1 MSKKEKKITPLK
13 APNPILILAEI
24 ILFCA
29 VATYIVPAGV
39 FDRVADSSTDRMIVD
54 PNSFH
59 YVEQNP
65 VKLFD
70 IFKSLTLGLQK
81 SSDVIFFLFT
91 SAAPLALGMP
101 PERIRAEWAIGQ
113 KDGGKRALSDPGLH
127 ADLRHGLLLCSQ
139 L

>member
-13 APNPILILAEI
+13 APNPILILVAI
-24 ILFCA
+24 VLFCA

-39 FDRVADSSTDRMIVD
+39 FDRIADPSTGRMIVD

-70 IFKSLTLGLQK
+70 IS
-81 SSDVIFFLFT
+81 
-91 SAAPLALGMP
+91 SAAPLALWMP
-101 PERIRAEWAIGQ
+101 LERSAAEWATWS
-113 KDGGKRALSDPGLH
+113 KRWREKSF
-127 ADLRHGLLLCSQ
+127 S
-139 L
+139 